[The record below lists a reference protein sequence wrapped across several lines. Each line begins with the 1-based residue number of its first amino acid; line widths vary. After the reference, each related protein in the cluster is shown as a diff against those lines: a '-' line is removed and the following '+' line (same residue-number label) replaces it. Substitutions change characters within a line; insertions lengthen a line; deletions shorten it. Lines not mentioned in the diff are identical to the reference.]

1 MTDQN
6 DIQSM
11 RDGNSVP
18 RSDNALPA
26 VRPDEPERKI
36 PSGGIG
42 FADSAQKRRERIQ
55 KLEAR
60 LQRERARDTVA
71 TRRERNGQLYVWGAM
86 IEGVYRTG
94 NEQERRQIR
103 EWARRQLTDARHL
116 QRAEYGFARIDDE
129 KTEKVSTLPNGQS

>member
-1 MTDQN
+1 MTDEN
-6 DIQSM
+6 VVQSTSA
-11 RDGNSVP
+11 GNTVSHFG
-18 RSDNALPA
+18 NANPV
-26 VRPDEPERKI
+26 VRNGETENRVSPE
-36 PSGGIG
+36 SIG

-60 LQRERARDTVA
+60 LQREKARDTVA

-94 NEQERRQIR
+94 SEQERRQIH

-116 QRAEYGFARIDDE
+116 QRAEIGFARIDDE
-129 KTEKVSTLPNGQS
+129 KTERASALPHGQ